1 LSRKQTPQIKS
12 GVKWKQDSQ
21 KKKTRVK
28 ANKKKKKKNR
38 KDAIM
43 LPQLAEKL
51 K

>member
-1 LSRKQTPQIKS
+1 M
-12 GVKWKQDSQ
+12 KQDSQ

>member
-28 ANKKKKKKNR
+28 ANKKKKNR